1 MRVVIIGAGPAGL
14 TAAEAIRTRSPETTV
29 EMISAEP
36 FPPYAPPAMADHF
49 LTGRDVTLYWKG
61 EDVCERLGIEYRS
74 GVAVARVVPS
84 ARRVELED
92 GTALGY
98 DRLVLASGGR
108 LYAPVVGADLPGIAN
123 FKSLRAAKALVSRAK
138 QGQAKSAVIVGAG
151 FVGVEVAL
159 VLRDLG
165 LSVTLVEALD
175 RVMPRMLDAETAEI
189 VEKEIRRRGISL
201 RLGTRVSAFAGKKRA
216 ELVLLESGEELAA
229 DIYVAATGVKP
240 NIEPIADSGI
250 GVRWGV
256 VVDDRLRTSAA
267 DVFAAGDVAETQ
279 DRITGESYVHAIFPN
294 AVEQG
299 LVVAANVL
307 GADVRYE
314 GAESMNS
321 LKHVGLPVIAVGA
334 QHGPEELRVRH
345 GDALRKLFLEDGKIV
360 GFRLTGDVRAAGVY
374 RSLMLKGAYVRS
386 YGPALV
392 EPSFSIADILLP

>member
-267 DVFAAGDVAETQ
+267 DVFAAGDVA
-279 DRITGESYVHAIFPN
+279 N
-294 AVEQG
+294 AFHPVLGRHIRVEHWANALNQPA
-299 LVVAANVL
+299 VAAAGML
-307 GADVRYE
+307 GNEAVYDRLPYFYTDQFDLGMEYVGYADG
-314 GAESMNS
+314 GAEVVVRGS
-321 LKHVGLPVIAVGA
+321 GLEFIAFW
-334 QHGPEELRVRH
+334 LREGRV
-345 GDALRKLFLEDGKIV
+345 
-360 GFRLTGDVRAAGVY
+360 AAGMNVN
-374 RSLMLKGAYVRS
+374 VWDV
-386 YGPALV
+386 V
-392 EPSFSIADILLP
+392 EPIRELILSGREVDPSRLADPEVSLDEV